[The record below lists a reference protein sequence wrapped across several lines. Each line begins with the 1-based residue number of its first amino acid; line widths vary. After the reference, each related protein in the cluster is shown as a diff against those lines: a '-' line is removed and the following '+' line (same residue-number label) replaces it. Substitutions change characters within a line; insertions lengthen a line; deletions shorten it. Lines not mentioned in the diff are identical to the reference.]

1 MAGFVDHPP
10 SPCPQSHRASPQVP
24 GRLRRHPPRGPHA
37 ASAGGGDRG
46 LLDPSFCAPA
56 LASRLPR
63 APWPKRSLETRAP
76 RAPGH
81 PGPRRALAALLT
93 RDLWAGAHPPPPRP
107 TSPSRARLPC
117 ASPHAVRPR
126 LFETPAGSH
135 TARSS
140 RSASHSVALPR
151 CPGRRPLSP
160 QSPQSPHPSVST
172 PQACSE
178 RAARGHT
185 CFVPPR
191 RRRVHPRRGTC
202 IGSCERFSLSSV
214 LRWEDT
220 RVSGSASHG
229 ARHPG
234 REPVGAAARSAGPRG
249 WGLSPWR
256 ARALRRHEAQRRPR
270 TRVRTPLNRL
280 PTSRPRSEAR
290 PEGQAG
296 ERPWPQAPVS
306 ERPRPARLCSP
317 PAGASSQPRSL
328 DLLYRELK

>member
-10 SPCPQSHRASPQVP
+10 SPCPQSRRASPQVP
-24 GRLRRHPPRGPHA
+24 WRLRRHPPRGPHS
-37 ASAGGGDRG
+37 ASAGGGGRG

-56 LASRLPR
+56 LAPPLPR
-63 APWPKRSLETRAP
+63 APRPKRSLETRAP

-93 RDLWAGAHPPPPRP
+93 RHLWAGAHPPPPRP

-126 LFETPAGSH
+126 LFETPAGSR

-140 RSASHSVALPR
+140 RSASRSVALPR

-160 QSPQSPHPSVST
+160 QSPQSPHPPVPT

-202 IGSCERFSLSSV
+202 RQLREALAFERVKVGGHPSVGFREPPRAGAGGSRGPVGRAEGLGTEPLAGSCSQ
-214 LRWEDT
+214 T
-220 RVSGSASHG
+220 
-229 ARHPG
+229 AR
-234 REPVGAAARSAGPRG
+234 GAAKG
-249 WGLSPWR
+249 
-256 ARALRRHEAQRRPR
+256 
-270 TRVRTPLNRL
+270 
-280 PTSRPRSEAR
+280 
-290 PEGQAG
+290 
-296 ERPWPQAPVS
+296 
-306 ERPRPARLCSP
+306 
-317 PAGASSQPRSL
+317 
-328 DLLYRELK
+328 

>member
-10 SPCPQSHRASPQVP
+10 SPCPQSRRASPQVP
-24 GRLRRHPPRGPHA
+24 GRLRRHPPRGPYS

-56 LASRLPR
+56 LPPPLPR
-63 APWPKRSLETRAP
+63 APRPKRSLETRAP
-76 RAPGH
+76 RAPGR
-81 PGPRRALAALLT
+81 PGPRRALAAVLT
-93 RDLWAGAHPPPPRP
+93 RDLWAGAQPPPPRP

-126 LFETPAGSH
+126 LFETPAGSR

-140 RSASHSVALPR
+140 RSAARWLCHAARAVALSP
-151 CPGRRPLSP
+151 PSPPSPLIC
-160 QSPQSPHPSVST
+160 Q
-172 PQACSE
+172 C
-178 RAARGHT
+178 
-185 CFVPPR
+185 PPR
-191 RRRVHPRRGTC
+191 RRAASEPREGTRASFLLDGGVCTPGGVRV
-202 IGSCERFSLSSV
+202 GSCERLSLSSV

-280 PTSRPRSEAR
+280 PTSRPRPEAR

-306 ERPRPARLCSP
+306 ERPRPAQLCSP